1 MKRPKRRRR
10 KKRQKKEKRDKEKRK
25 KKVRKKNKVR
35 KSKSL
40 KRSKSLRRKNR
51 RRKRKNLINK
61 KSKNLTNKKKRI
73 LLISSPNLPLT
84 LMIGRD
90 SSAMHQI
97 NMLLFNNCGP
107 NSIMRDGHSGK
118 LDTLNT
124 KVREKLVT

>member
-10 KKRQKKEKRDKEKRK
+10 KKRQKKDKRAKEKRK
-25 KKVRKKNKVR
+25 KKVRKKSNLR
-35 KSKSL
+35 KSKRL
-40 KRSKSLRRKNR
+40 KRSKNLKRRNKR
-51 RRKRKNLINK
+51 KKRKNLINK
-61 KSKNLTNKKKRI
+61 KSKKVTNKRRKM
-73 LLISSPNLPLT
+73 LSISSPNLPLT

-90 SSAMHQI
+90 SSVMPQI

>member
-10 KKRQKKEKRDKEKRK
+10 KKREKKDKRAKEKRK
-25 KKVRKKNKVR
+25 KKVRKKSSLR

-40 KRSKSLRRKNR
+40 KRRNR

-61 KSKNLTNKKKRI
+61 KSKKVTNKRRKM
-73 LLISSPNLPLT
+73 LSISSPNLPLT

-90 SSAMHQI
+90 SSVMHQI
-97 NMLLFNNCGP
+97 NMLLFNSCGP